1 MIISSSQEQYI
12 SSLKKIKEV
21 EEKVQ
26 KEIENHKKEVHEK
39 MMQLEADLEKAI
51 ALANTE
57 GEKLVESSIEQS
69 RKKAIAETEKIIK
82 DAKTKAENISHQV
95 TAYDA
100 KEFIG
105 ILLKGVE

>member
-26 KEIENHKKEVHEK
+26 KEIENHRKEVGEK
-39 MMQLEADLEKAI
+39 IIQLDVDLEKAI
-51 ALANTE
+51 AVANTK

-69 RKKAIAETEKIIK
+69 RKKATAETEKVIE
-82 DAKTKAENISHQV
+82 DAKTKAENISSQV
-95 TAYDA
+95 TAQNAEEIID
-100 KEFIG
+100 